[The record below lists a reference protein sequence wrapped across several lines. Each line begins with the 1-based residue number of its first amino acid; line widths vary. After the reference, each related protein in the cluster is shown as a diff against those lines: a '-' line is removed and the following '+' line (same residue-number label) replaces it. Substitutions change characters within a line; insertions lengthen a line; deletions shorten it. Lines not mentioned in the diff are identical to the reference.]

1 MASGRDR
8 FEGRCSIRT
17 FLFAIARNQ
26 SREAMRRRLRRLALD
41 HEPIE
46 NVAAP
51 EPVSEIVHTAYDAR
65 KVVDALSELPDALQ
79 QVIVL
84 YYFECL
90 TAVRIGELLDIPE
103 NTVRSRVR
111 RAKQRLREALD
122 ER

>member
-1 MASGRDR
+1 
-8 FEGRCSIRT
+8 
-17 FLFAIARNQ
+17 
-26 SREAMRRRLRRLALD
+26 MRRRFRRLALD
-41 HEPIE
+41 HEPVE

-65 KVVDALSELPDALQ
+65 KVVEALAELPDVLQ

-111 RAKQRLREALD
+111 RGKQRLREALNQKH
-122 ER
+122 